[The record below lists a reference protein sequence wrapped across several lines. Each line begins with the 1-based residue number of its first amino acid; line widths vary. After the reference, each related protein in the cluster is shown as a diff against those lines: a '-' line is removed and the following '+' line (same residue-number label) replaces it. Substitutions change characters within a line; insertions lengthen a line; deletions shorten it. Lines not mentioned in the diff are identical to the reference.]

1 MKEADGVNLGEVW
14 VLAEQRNGSVQSVS
28 YELLHRGRALADKL
42 DVPLAA
48 VLMGYDMP
56 RQEVEEL
63 IYRGADKVYIIEH
76 EILKD
81 FLVEPYSSALCY
93 MIDMYKPQ
101 VVIAGATSTGRTVL
115 PYVAMRERAG
125 LTADC
130 TVLDIEEDTGNLLQ
144 TRPAIGGNILATI
157 KTPEARPQMA
167 TVRPHSTKPA
177 PRDPQRTGQI
187 VYPEL
192 PEECFVSRVKR
203 LDFIE
208 DRSQEVSLQ
217 EADVVIAGG
226 RGIGKA
232 ENFKYIEELARLL
245 GGAVGASR
253 DVVDRGWITYPHQV
267 GLSGKT
273 VTPRLY
279 MAVGI
284 SGAIQHIAG
293 MQTSETIV
301 AINKDPDAQIFKLA
315 DFGIVGDAQEIIPAL
330 IERLK
335 RYKAEMEGRQ

>member
-1 MKEADGVNLGEVW
+1 MGLSEVW
-14 VLAEQRNGSVQSVS
+14 VLAEQRNGIIQGVS
-28 YELLHRGRALADKL
+28 YELLNRARGLADKL
-42 DVPLAA
+42 NVPLAA

-56 RQEVEEL
+56 ADEVQEL
-63 IYRGADKVYIIEH
+63 IYRGADKVYLIEH

-81 FLVEPYSSALCY
+81 FLAEPYSSVLCC
-93 MIDMYKPQ
+93 MIDMYSPQ
-101 VVIAGATSTGRTVL
+101 IVIAAATSTGRTVL
-115 PYVAMRERAG
+115 PHVAMRKRAG

-130 TVLDIEEDTGNLLQ
+130 TILDIEEGTGNLLQ

-177 PRDPQRTGQI
+177 PRDVRRTGEVI
-187 VYPEL
+187 RPVL
-192 PEECFVSRVKR
+192 PSECFTSRAKK

-208 DRSQEVSLQ
+208 DKSQEISLQ
-217 EADVVIAGG
+217 QADVVVAGG
-226 RGIGKA
+226 RGLGRA
-232 ENFKYIEELARLL
+232 ENFKYIEELAKIL

-253 DVVDRGWITYPHQV
+253 DVVDRGWVTYPHQV

-273 VTPRLY
+273 VTPKLY
-279 MAVGI
+279 MAIGI

-315 DFGIVGDAQEIIPAL
+315 DFGIVGDAMEVLPVL

-335 RYKAEMEGRQ
+335 QYIAQREQEAIK